1 MTASNSILR
10 RQKWHEAKTLLK
22 KNNKKYMILDMIKV
36 QQRRKWRLLNYRET
50 TERNSRRW
58 HCSKDDYKAKRRSVA
73 TVNDY
78 KAKCPS
84 PCLEK
89 LVMVK
94 GIPTICSKI
103 KLSTSLKQLVI
114 QKSPSLLQL
123 LYLIFQNFN
132 ILRMHT

>member
-1 MTASNSILR
+1 MTASNLIFVK

-58 HCSKDDYKAKRRSVA
+58 HCSKDDYKAKRQSIV

-84 PCLEK
+84 SCSEK
-89 LVMVK
+89 LVTVK
-94 GIPTICSKI
+94 RIPTMRNKI

-114 QKSPSLLQL
+114 
-123 LYLIFQNFN
+123 
-132 ILRMHT
+132 